1 MHIYIYMF
9 MQLYH
14 MFVVASNQT
23 RAHLPTRCPFFE
35 QINIIKHHHLVGMLC
50 PKSVTWLQ
58 PSENSWESFK
68 KKERSNF
75 PGFRIQILSAF
86 PQRCNRGE
94 HMWMILHGCVTS
106 SHTPC
111 LTVPTR
117 YLWSN
122 VQGIRVFH
130 DRFQARIDPHSFEN
144 SEAKDG
150 DKNTHS
156 SWIKDPN
163 SGQFSIKNGHGS
175 SVFHCATTLTKKN
188 TVTQWDLNEAPPN
201 SVPVHG
207 QWPERMCIWYAE
219 TCAPVLFT
227 IICLTIDQCLCV
239 CV

>member
-1 MHIYIYMF
+1 MF

-75 PGFRIQILSAF
+75 PGFRFQILSAF

-150 DKNTHS
+150 DKKTHTLLGS
-156 SWIKDPN
+156 KIQTVAN
-163 SGQFSIKNGHGS
+163 SASKMDMEVLFST
-175 SVFHCATTLTKKN
+175 VPLLWPKK
-188 TVTQWDLNEAPPN
+188 TQWHSEISTRHLPTQFQSMANGLNGCVYDMRRHAHQYCLP
-201 SVPVHG
+201 S
-207 QWPERMCIWYAE
+207 YAW
-219 TCAPVLFT
+219 L
-227 IICLTIDQCLCV
+227 
-239 CV
+239 

>member
-1 MHIYIYMF
+1 MF
-9 MQLYH
+9 MQWYN

-23 RAHLPTRCPFFE
+23 RVHLPTRCPFFE

-58 PSENSWESFK
+58 PRESFK
-68 KKERSNF
+68 TPEHSNF
-75 PGFRIQILSAF
+75 PGFIFQILSAF
-86 PQRCNRGE
+86 PQRCNEGE

-122 VQGIRVFH
+122 VLGIRVFH

-144 SEAKDG
+144 SEAKDR
-150 DKNTHS
+150 DKNTLFLDQRSKQWPIQHQKS
-156 SWIKDPN
+156 RWKFCFPLCHYFDFN
-163 SGQFSIKNGHGS
+163 QQKQN
-175 SVFHCATTLTKKN
+175 
-188 TVTQWDLNEAPPN
+188 VTQWDLNEAPPN

-227 IICLTIDQCLCV
+227 IIWQCVKTLYPWWTSK
-239 CV
+239 